1 MIARWCN
8 GSTHGSEP
16 CSPSSN
22 LGRAALNHVGFSV
35 LNPEFKRSGSGA
47 ALLGNFG
54 VLRLYFTKPQRQEIL
69 YRIYF

>member
-22 LGRAALNHVGFSV
+22 LGRAA
-35 LNPEFKRSGSGA
+35 NPDRDTKEGA
-47 ALLGNFG
+47 
-54 VLRLYFTKPQRQEIL
+54 TQS
-69 YRIYF
+69 